1 MIYGQFIRFLLPLVI
16 TIVVQEMGGQV
27 LNGGMA
33 RMPQATE
40 TLASYGLAW
49 GLIIFLTSPLLQARQ
64 LGLVLI
70 DSQEA
75 LRKVRLVV
83 LASALALSG
92 VLAVLAVTPVGTWV
106 VEELHGLAPSL
117 SEVAL
122 MALAWLIPVPVLRG
136 LLRFYQGTL
145 IRARRT
151 GVVSAATM
159 SSIGISI
166 ASTFILLRA
175 PFVRAQPIA
184 LPLSVTYAGL
194 AVELGV
200 VLWGYRRHVR
210 GVLDE
215 RGRALSYRYIV
226 RFFWPLALIMAVQGF
241 SRPLINLF
249 VSRGAGGAEALAV
262 LTVVYALGHLPYG
275 WLNEIRSLPAAFKDE
290 ENSLLHIRRFA
301 LGCGLAVFLLMVVLF
316 WTPVRDH
323 ILRTLI
329 GVDEAMAS
337 DARVPLMLFAF
348 FPLAVMV
355 RAYLHGVALI
365 EHRTAA
371 LTPSGPARIGAILV
385 VLVILSF
392 TDVHGAT
399 RAVAALLGGF
409 TLETVA
415 VWLGVRG
422 PWWRKRPRRSQRP

>member
-1 MIYGQFIRFLLPLVI
+1 MIYVQFIRFLLPLVF
-16 TIVVQEMGGQV
+16 TVVVQEMGGQV
-27 LNGGMA
+27 LNGGMT
-33 RMPQATE
+33 RMPQSTE

-49 GLIIFLTSPLLQARQ
+49 GLITFLTSPLLQARQ

-70 DSQEA
+70 DSQQA
-75 LRKVRLVV
+75 LRKVRLIV
-83 LASALALSG
+83 LASALALSA
-92 VLAVLAVTPVGTWV
+92 VLAVLAITPVGVWV
-106 VEELHGLAPSL
+106 IEDLHDLAPSL
-117 SEVAL
+117 GAVARV
-122 MALAWLIPVPVLRG
+122 ALAWLIPVPVLRG
-136 LLRFYQGTL
+136 LLRFHQGML

-159 SSIGISI
+159 SSIGVSI
-166 ASTFILLRA
+166 ASTFVLLRA
-175 PFVRAQPIA
+175 PFVRAQPIV

-200 VLWGYRRHVR
+200 VLWGYRRHVW

-215 RGRALSYRYIV
+215 HGRALSYRYII
-226 RFFWPLALIMAVQGF
+226 RFFWPLALTMAVQGF

-249 VSRGAGGAEALAV
+249 VSRGAGGADALAV
-262 LTVVYALGHLPYG
+262 LTVVYTLGHLPYG

-290 ENSLLHIRRFA
+290 ENALLHVRRFA
-301 LGCGLAVFLLMVVLF
+301 LGCGLAVFLLMVALF
-316 WTPVRDH
+316 WTPVRDY
-323 ILRTLI
+323 ILRTWI

-337 DARVPLMLFAF
+337 GARVPLVLFAF

-355 RAYLHGVALI
+355 RATLHGVALI

-392 TDVHGAT
+392 TEVHGAT
-399 RAVAALLGGF
+399 RAVAALLSGF

-422 PWWRKRPRRSQRP
+422 TWSTERTRQS